1 MVPDIRAN
9 PYLYIQL
16 ADSQQPRN
24 CWACQRGIGVHKNI
38 AATSLRSA
46 AACSRAGGVARH
58 IGIDDRLTPE
68 HRVACDVSRFSSRRW
83 ASVRDSLLGAP
94 AHPLDVEHRL

>member
-58 IGIDDRLTPE
+58 IGIDDRLHLSTVW
-68 HRVACDVSRFSSRRW
+68 HAMSL
-83 ASVRDSLLGAP
+83 ASHLEGGLPSEIPSLVRP
-94 AHPLDVEHRL
+94 HTR